1 MVRPYQPYDEYR
13 RGKLEIARSVNAQVV
28 EVYYIPTPAQL
39 DQVQMDSREV
49 AKNGVKI
56 LEIDNLAGML
66 TMFPINTFVER
77 PSFLQPKY
85 IQIRKITLSGAKSV
99 LDVRQDKTTSDYT
112 YSRSITFGPTE
123 PMHIEIN
130 DDQVEDIPSTVDEI
144 VNILESLPP
153 AFTKDYD
160 YGLGLA
166 KPYRFIIDAIEE
178 LSECTEV
185 CILEAGN
192 TEINH
197 DQGVFFISYEDFE
210 TLRKALNN
218 TTNMSRYATRSVNS
232 TDTYNYLAKKLG
244 KPTKHI
250 RVGRHHYRKLFTRIL
265 QNNGEVLSEDE
276 QEEVLSAMANNVKEL
291 SETKNEQLAQLQ
303 RDIELVSLEG
313 LIAHFEKLLTAGH
326 PEEMWQEFF
335 LANPFA
341 LSLAFGY
348 PVIKVQDKAS
358 VGGRRLSGQ
367 GDKYTDF
374 LVKNSMTNNT
384 AIVEIKKPDTP
395 LLKQSEYRN
404 EVFPPSAEL
413 TGAITQALDQKH
425 YFEKEIAQIKENSKI
440 YDIRTY
446 SVHCCLVVGTIPE
459 DEVKQKS
466 FELFRG
472 NSKDVEI
479 ITYDELLT
487 KLKNLHVFLSS
498 PDKELV
504 PDGILYDP
512 PF

>member
-1 MVRPYQPYDEYR
+1 MLNLFWTFGRTKQHLITHILVRLLSVLQSRCTLKSTVIRLRIFR
-13 RGKLEIARSVNAQVV
+13 RQ
-28 EVYYIPTPAQL
+28 
-39 DQVQMDSREV
+39 
-49 AKNGVKI
+49 
-56 LEIDNLAGML
+56 
-66 TMFPINTFVER
+66 
-77 PSFLQPKY
+77 
-85 IQIRKITLSGAKSV
+85 QIRLSISG
-99 LDVRQDKTTSDYT
+99 
-112 YSRSITFGPTE
+112 
-123 PMHIEIN
+123 
-130 DDQVEDIPSTVDEI
+130 
-144 VNILESLPP
+144 LESLPS

-166 KPYRFIIDAIEE
+166 KPYRFIIYAIEE

-185 CILEAGN
+185 CISEAGN
-192 TEINH
+192 TEISR
-197 DQGVFFISYEDFE
+197 DQSIFHVSYEDFE
-210 TLRKALNN
+210 TLRKSLNN
-218 TTNMSRYATRSVNS
+218 TTNMSQHAARSVKS
-232 TDTYNYLAKKLG
+232 TDTYNYLADKLG
-244 KPTKHI
+244 KPIKHI

-265 QNNGEVLSEDE
+265 QSNGEVLSEDE
-276 QEEVLSAMANNVKEL
+276 QEEVLSAVTNNVKAI
-291 SETKNEQLAQLQ
+291 SETKTEQLAQLQ

-326 PEEMWQEFF
+326 SEETWQEFF

-348 PVIKVQDKAS
+348 PVIKVHDRAS

-395 LLKQSEYRN
+395 LLKQSKYRN
-404 EVFPPSAEL
+404 EVFPPSTDL

-425 YFEKEIAQIKENSKI
+425 YFEKEIAQIKENSNI

-446 SVHCCLVVGTIPE
+446 SVQCCLVVGTIPE
-459 DEVKQKS
+459 DEAKQKS

-487 KLKNLHVFLSS
+487 KLENLLVFLSS